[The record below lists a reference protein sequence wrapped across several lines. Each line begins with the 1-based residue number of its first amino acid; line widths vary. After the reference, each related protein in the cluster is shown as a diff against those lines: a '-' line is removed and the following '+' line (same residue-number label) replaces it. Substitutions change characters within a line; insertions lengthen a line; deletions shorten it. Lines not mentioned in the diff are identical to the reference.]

1 MRIVCQKCSAAY
13 AIDDKFVTPKGVRAQ
28 CPRCRH
34 LQLVKKDDAPA
45 AAAPAPAAGP
55 ASGPSPFL
63 FDMAGPSASQ
73 PPTSSGS
80 GVHFGT
86 TAPAPGAPPA
96 ANPFDFAAP
105 TNPVGSPFDFSA
117 PPPPAPPFPA
127 KSKPPAAPQ
136 PPAQASPFDFSAPAP
151 GGGDANPFDFGA
163 PPPGAPAAPSPFD
176 FSPPAGPAPAQPSP
190 FDFGAPPP
198 PAPPS
203 SDADSPFDFSGGGGG
218 LPLAD
223 AAPPP
228 PPARASAPRAKPAAA
243 PPPPAPS
250 ADAGA
255 AGVKCRSC
263 GKELSDAFDQ
273 ALGVCDDCRN
283 RAADPE
289 TGSLQPAL
297 TTSVPPRSTS
307 KPVFPPVGTPASP
320 PEPNTVR
327 TAARGGGSDGPSR
340 GRMIGM
346 VLGGVALV
354 LVVGLLFWK
363 RPWQTRPPP
372 LVVKAG
378 TPTARTPD
386 ALVQQ
391 WRLKY
396 PDLDGRSA
404 SQLSDE
410 GEELLAK
417 DTTQSYRDAE
427 EAFEQAL
434 VLSPGDDRALAGWVL
449 SVAFGR
455 PGRIDDPTAAAAE
468 SMLMA
473 NEQRSGDL
481 RVFVAHAHLLIA
493 RGGNPNDIK
502 VLAERGLSS
511 KDPHIK
517 ALAALAI
524 GQTFLSKNPQLAAE
538 NFQTA
543 LTTDPKLKRAYF
555 FQAQLAAIQGKY
567 KEATRSLEKRLELDA
582 DQWEAAEELARL
594 LVDVGEPARA
604 KKVLEAARA
613 AAPRSA
619 RPRLGLAVLGYQH
632 LGDLA
637 GATTELNSLI
647 EDPELSKPI
656 RVDAL
661 LHLGTLQRVQGET
674 DRSAETLERA
684 LELSPDSVPVRL
696 QKFLVLLDKGVTSS
710 ARLELDG
717 LKGKLG
723 DKYLEATLEGRLL
736 IGENR
741 LDEAMQTLSST
752 VESDPRRVDALLL
765 SGAAAARARK
775 DGKAW
780 ELCLRR
786 GTRLDYASRPVG
798 SMTQLYVRPADL
810 LKPAVGAYNSL
821 VKQLDEDPSPSLCEG
836 LIAWFSEDHAGADRL
851 FAKVTSIDPKN
862 ATAYAYRS
870 FYSLRKK
877 DVASATRYAARAVE
891 SLRTDS
897 NAHLAQALALMA
909 SKKPDQAKVSAQAA
923 LKFNPQSLAAKVILG
938 SVEASRKNDDEA
950 RRTLTSV
957 LLSDSYYRDAKRV
970 LFEHQ
975 L

>member
-34 LQLVKKDDAPA
+34 LQLVKKEDAPA
-45 AAAPAPAAGP
+45 AAAPAPAAPP
-55 ASGPSPFL
+55 AAPAGPSPFL
-63 FDMAGPSASQ
+63 FDMAA
-73 PPTSSGS
+73 PPAPAAPASSGS
-80 GVHFGT
+80 GVHFGQ
-86 TAPAPGAPPA
+86 TAPAP
-96 ANPFDFAAP
+96 NAAP
-105 TNPVGSPFDFSA
+105 VPNPFDFSA
-117 PPPPAPPFPA
+117 PTSPVGGPFDFSSPPPPAPPFP
-127 KSKPPAAPQ
+127 SKPAAPA
-136 PPAQASPFDFSAPAP
+136 PAPAQNPSPFDFSAPAP

-176 FSPPAGPAPAQPSP
+176 FSAPAAPAPAQSSP

-198 PAPPS
+198 PPS
-203 SDADSPFDFSGGGGG
+203 AQSNSPFDFSGTGGG

-223 AAPPP
+223 PAPPP
-228 PPARASAPRAKPAAA
+228 PPAARASSPKPVAA
-243 PPPPAPS
+243 PPPPAAPS
-250 ADAGA
+250 PA

-263 GKELSDAFDQ
+263 GKELVDAFDQ

-289 TGSLQPAL
+289 AGQLEPAN
-297 TTSVPPRSTS
+297 VPTAPRASGTR
-307 KPVFPPVGTPASP
+307 PVFPPVGTPASP
-320 PEPNTVR
+320 PETNVVR
-327 TAARGGGSDGPSR
+327 TAARGGGGDGPGR
-340 GRMIGM
+340 NRMIAM
-346 VLGGVALV
+346 VAGAAV
-354 LVVGLLFWK
+354 LVPAAGLLFWK

-372 LVVKAG
+372 LVVKNG
-378 TPTARTPD
+378 GPSVRTPD

-396 PDLDGRSA
+396 PDLDGRST
-404 SQLSDE
+404 SQLAED

-427 EAFEQAL
+427 ETFEQAL
-434 VLSPGDDRALAGWVL
+434 VLTPGDDRALAGWVL

-468 SMLMA
+468 AMLMA
-473 NEQRSGDL
+473 AEQRSGDL

-493 RGGNPNDIK
+493 RSGNPNDIK

-543 LTTDPKLKRAYF
+543 LATDPKLKRAYF
-555 FQAQLAAIQGKY
+555 FQAQLSAIQGKY

-604 KKVLEAARA
+604 RKVLEAAKA
-613 AAPRSA
+613 AAPKSA
-619 RPRLGLAVLGYQH
+619 RPRLGLAVLAYQH

-637 GATTELNSLI
+637 GATSELNAII
-647 EDPELSKPI
+647 EDPELAKPI

-674 DRSAETLERA
+674 DRAAETLDRA
-684 LELSPDSVPVRL
+684 LDLTPDSVPVRL

-723 DKYLEATLEGRLL
+723 DKHLESTLEGRLL

-741 LDEAMQTLSST
+741 LDEAMQTLAST
-752 VESDPRRVDALLL
+752 IESDPRRVDALLL
-765 SGAAAARARK
+765 SGAAAARGRK

-786 GTRLDYASRPVG
+786 GTRLDFASRPVG

-810 LKPAVGAYNSL
+810 LKPAVGSYNAL

-836 LIAWFSEDHAGADRL
+836 LIAWFSEDYAGADRL
-851 FAKVTSIDPKN
+851 FAKVISIDPKN

-870 FYSLRKK
+870 FHSLRKK
-877 DVASATRYAARAVE
+877 DVASASRYAARSVD
-891 SLRTDS
+891 SLRTDG
-897 NAHLAQALALMA
+897 NAHLSQALSLMA

-938 SVEASRKNDDEA
+938 AVEASRKNEDEA

-957 LLSDSYYRDAKRV
+957 LLTDGYYRDAKRV
-970 LFEHQ
+970 LYEHQ

>member
-34 LQLVKKDDAPA
+34 LQLVKKEEEAP
-45 AAAPAPAAGP
+45 AAPAPAAG
-55 ASGPSPFL
+55 GPSPFL
-63 FDMAGPSASQ
+63 FDMGAS
-73 PPTSSGS
+73 PPAPPPPSSGS
-80 GVHFGT
+80 GVHFGQ
-86 TAPAPGAPPA
+86 TAPAAAEAPS
-96 ANPFDFAAP
+96 PFDFAAP
-105 TNPVGSPFDFSA
+105 TNQVGGGFDFGA
-117 PPPPAPPFPA
+117 PPPPPAPPFP
-127 KSKPPAAPQ
+127 SKAPPQPAAPA
-136 PPAQASPFDFSAPAP
+136 PSPFDFSAPGAS
-151 GGGDANPFDFGA
+151 GGDPNPFDFGA

-176 FSPPAGPAPAQPSP
+176 FSAPAKPAAPPPEASP

-198 PAPPS
+198 PGPAT
-203 SDADSPFDFSGGGGG
+203 ASPFDFSGVGGG
-218 LPLAD
+218 LPLGES
-223 AAPPP
+223 APPP
-228 PPARASAPRAKPAAA
+228 PSRASAPRAA
-243 PPPPAPS
+243 PPPPAPPT
-250 ADAGA
+250 DAGA
-255 AGVKCRSC
+255 SGVKCRTC
-263 GKELSDAFDQ
+263 GKELTDAFDQ

-289 TGSLQPAL
+289 AGQLAPA
-297 TTSVPPRSTS
+297 PAAPRPSGV
-307 KPVFPPVGTPASP
+307 KPVFPAATTPIASPEPAS
-320 PEPNTVR
+320 VR
-327 TAARGGGSDGPSR
+327 SAMRSGGEGGGR
-340 GRMIGM
+340 GRTIGI
-346 VLGGVALV
+346 VLGAVVLV
-354 LVVGLLFWK
+354 LIVGGLFWK
-363 RPWQTRPPP
+363 RPWQTKPPP
-372 LVVKAG
+372 LVVKPGQGAS
-378 TPTARTPD
+378 RTPD

-396 PDLDGRSA
+396 PDLDGRTA

-427 EAFEQAL
+427 ELFEQAL

-473 NEQRSGDL
+473 AEQRSGDL
-481 RVFVAHAHLLIA
+481 RVFVSHAHLLIA

-511 KDPHIK
+511 KDPHVK

-555 FQAQLAAIQGKY
+555 FKAQLSAIQGKY

-604 KKVLEAARA
+604 RKVLEAAKA
-613 AAPRSA
+613 AAPRST
-619 RPRLGLAVLGYQH
+619 RPRIGLAVLAYQH
-632 LGDLA
+632 LGDFT
-637 GATTELNSLI
+637 GAAAELTSI
-647 EDPELSKPI
+647 IDDPEVPKPV
-656 RVDAL
+656 RHDAL
-661 LHLGTLQRVQGET
+661 LHLGTLQRVQGDA
-674 DRSAETLERA
+674 DRAAETLERA
-684 LELSPDSVPVRL
+684 LELSPDAVPVRL
-696 QKFLVLLDKGVTSS
+696 QKFLVLLDKGITSS

-723 DKYLEATLEGRLL
+723 DKYLESTLEGRLL
-736 IGENR
+736 LGENR

-752 VESDPRRVDALLL
+752 IEADPRRVDALLL

-786 GTRLDYASRPVG
+786 GTRLDFASRPVA

-810 LKPAVGAYNSL
+810 LKPAVGSYNAL

-836 LIAWFSEDHAGADRL
+836 LIAWFSEDYAGADRL
-851 FAKVTSIDPKN
+851 FAKVITIDPRN
-862 ATAYAYRS
+862 ANAYAYRA
-870 FYSLRKK
+870 FYALKKK
-877 DVASATRYAARAVE
+877 DVAGATRFAARAVD
-891 SLRTDS
+891 SLRTDG
-897 NAHLAQALALMA
+897 NAHLAQALSLMA
-909 SKKPDQAKVSAQAA
+909 AKKPDQAKVSAQSA

-938 SVEASRKNDDEA
+938 AVEAARKNEDEA

-957 LLSDSYYRDAKRV
+957 LLTDGYYRDAKRV
-970 LFEHQ
+970 LYEHQ